1 MEDYTHYQFHPER
14 RRMQA
19 DALEPPFKQLEDW
32 SMSGLAC
39 QPKIKDGRVFVS
51 FLEGELKVFEQRT
64 AKQLWSFNPKGNSDD
79 LSGKGNVLIS
89 GDTLVTCRG
98 SKMFVLDS
106 ATGELRGSQ
115 STPAFDL
122 GSAALRGNLLFGI
135 YLDEEDDD
143 EPIYCF
149 AYDLE
154 RSDFSWKHRV
164 SRAPKALTMS
174 EQQIFISDKKGSFTC
189 LSAATGSQ
197 VWTTSL
203 KEIGQFTDIDK
214 TVRSGDVTGIPLLWA
229 DMVIVPVEGYR
240 VVAFSQ
246 ASGEV
251 RWSQQID
258 IDDPRNVVCSP
269 EGNLIIV
276 DCEICI
282 SLDVTTGQ
290 ILSQLNI
297 DAVVQPHGGPLLTR
311 SDVTN
316 GFLYFSTIDEGVL
329 VALDRQSGEIPW
341 SFKCAAPVPIN
352 NAPVVVDGR
361 LYLVDES
368 GSLYVFTSG

>member
-1 MEDYTHYQFHPER
+1 
-14 RRMQA
+14 
-19 DALEPPFKQLEDW
+19 
-32 SMSGLAC
+32 
-39 QPKIKDGRVFVS
+39 
-51 FLEGELKVFEQRT
+51 
-64 AKQLWSFNPKGNSDD
+64 
-79 LSGKGNVLIS
+79 
-89 GDTLVTCRG
+89 
-98 SKMFVLDS
+98 
-106 ATGELRGSQ
+106 
-115 STPAFDL
+115 
-122 GSAALRGNLLFGI
+122 LFGI

-154 RSDFSWKHRV
+154 RSDFSWKHRI

-203 KEIGQFTDIDK
+203 KEIGQFKDIDK

-240 VVAFSQ
+240 VAAFSQ

-297 DAVVQPHGGPLLTR
+297 DAAVQPHGGPLLTR

-316 GFLYFSTIDEGVL
+316 GFLYFSTIDQGVL